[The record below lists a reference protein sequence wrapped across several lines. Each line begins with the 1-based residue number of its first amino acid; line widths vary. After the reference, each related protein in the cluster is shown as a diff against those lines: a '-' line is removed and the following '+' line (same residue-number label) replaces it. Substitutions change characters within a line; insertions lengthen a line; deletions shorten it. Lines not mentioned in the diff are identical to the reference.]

1 MKIACLIINLLGIL
15 FSAITIYAAYFGEVT
30 EKNAYRIIFGI
41 IGIFVT
47 LCAAISLL
55 IIMIA
60 RLIIYKNLF

>member
-15 FSAITIYAAYFGEVT
+15 FSVITIYSAYFGEVT
-30 EKNAYRIIFGI
+30 KKNDYRIIFGI

-47 LCAAISLL
+47 LCAAISLF

-60 RLIIYKNLF
+60 HLIIYKSLF